1 MITGE
6 SSSESPEDSSSTT
19 PGGSSSATPE
29 DSSSTTPGGSS
40 SATPE
45 DSSSTTPGESSSTT
59 PHTHDYVKHDAKDA
73 TCEEDGNETYYTC
86 SDCDLIFDENK
97 STIEAIPTI
106 DAGHDYV
113 LVDGTD
119 ATCSE
124 KGVIDHYTCDGCDK
138 LFDLTKNEITEVEI
152 DIDSTNHSAQTLI
165 VAQTQPT
172 KLGYKAGETFDPTGM
187 VVVYKC
193 ADCEG
198 EIVDNQFLTYTYAT
212 ENATAFTL
220 GDTKVTVTYNGL
232 SFDVAITVSKE
243 TVEISGVE
251 EAYETVCGVAP
262 QINASANLADS
273 DIVITY
279 YDGETAIEPS
289 TFVAGKTYTAKVAI
303 AETET
308 ALGAEVTTTVTVKH
322 GHVWKEDAEDWKKL
336 TYECACGDAKVFYAM
351 NYQAPYVDENNLAI
365 DLSAFIHGA
374 ENVTISSVKQI
385 VRMKDGVYL
394 SAKEGEVVDIE
405 YTNDGMLYSFAA
417 DKYEMPSG
425 IWKPFIL
432 TLAVDYVIDGVEC
445 SLVVEAKLV
454 DKLIQSADDLVS
466 LVYTGADSTP
476 GGGTRDTGYYVVVN
490 DIDASALTLPAAK
503 HAWENDL
510 GFCGVLEG
518 NGHTISN
525 LNVAAWT
532 NGLFGALG
540 AGSKVQNL
548 RFENVTMGEGAYL
561 FALVM
566 RKTNFSNV
574 DIVFSV
580 NTSSSLFA
588 DTINESTFAD
598 VTVKT
603 SAGAPLCWNI
613 DNAKAEDIPVGI
625 TVSHYDYHTVTF
637 NTDGG
642 NEIAPAYVTV
652 GTTLKKPVDPEKTSE
667 LYDCVFL
674 GWYNGET
681 EWDFNTVLTEDI
693 TLVAKWEEISKAPE
707 GVLLYAKTQT
717 LTKWDYGNDITV
729 GRTIDDTYGDVW
741 TVTLSDIAEQSLQH
755 PAIDTT
761 GYEKVYFY
769 IYNPCASVVRMVIHG
784 GYGEGWN
791 LAETQLVASGWTKVE
806 LDVSVFA
813 KGDAGKIFP
822 VLQDPAGVSIAGEW
836 MITSFFGLKA
846 GETAPEVEA
855 TTNVLLDAAKQTIE
869 KSCSYGGDIVVEAA
883 TDADYGDLWKITVG
897 DFAEQG
903 FHHTAID
910 TAGFERVY
918 FYIYNPCA
926 YEVRLTIHGGW
937 TDWGVATIMLPAE
950 SWTKVELNA
959 TVFTSDVA
967 GKIFP
972 VLQDPNAV
980 SLAGEWKITSFYGLK
995 TGETAS
1001 EV

>member
-1 MITGE
+1 
-6 SSSESPEDSSSTT
+6 
-19 PGGSSSATPE
+19 
-29 DSSSTTPGGSS
+29 
-40 SATPE
+40 
-45 DSSSTTPGESSSTT
+45 
-59 PHTHDYVKHDAKDA
+59 
-73 TCEEDGNETYYTC
+73 
-86 SDCDLIFDENK
+86 
-97 STIEAIPTI
+97 
-106 DAGHDYV
+106 
-113 LVDGTD
+113 
-119 ATCSE
+119 
-124 KGVIDHYTCDGCDK
+124 
-138 LFDLTKNEITEVEI
+138 
-152 DIDSTNHSAQTLI
+152 
-165 VAQTQPT
+165 
-172 KLGYKAGETFDPTGM
+172 
-187 VVVYKC
+187 
-193 ADCEG
+193 
-198 EIVDNQFLTYTYAT
+198 
-212 ENATAFTL
+212 
-220 GDTKVTVTYNGL
+220 
-232 SFDVAITVSKE
+232 
-243 TVEISGVE
+243 
-251 EAYETVCGVAP
+251 
-262 QINASANLADS
+262 
-273 DIVITY
+273 
-279 YDGETAIEPS
+279 
-289 TFVAGKTYTAKVAI
+289 
-303 AETET
+303 
-308 ALGAEVTTTVTVKH
+308 
-322 GHVWKEDAEDWKKL
+322 
-336 TYECACGDAKVFYAM
+336 
-351 NYQAPYVDENNLAI
+351 
-365 DLSAFIHGA
+365 
-374 ENVTISSVKQI
+374 
-385 VRMKDGVYL
+385 
-394 SAKEGEVVDIE
+394 
-405 YTNDGMLYSFAA
+405 
-417 DKYEMPSG
+417 MPSG

-995 TGETAS
+995 AGEEAPEIEVTTNVLLDASKQTIEKSCSYGGDIVVEAATDATYGDLWKITVSDLAEQGFHHAAIDTTGYEKVYFYIYNPCAYEVRLTIHGGWTDWGVATIMLPAESWTKVELNATVFTSDVAGKIFPVLQDPNAVSLAGEWKITSFYGLKTGETAS